1 MAELRVQNL
10 SLSAGGKPLVSGAS
24 LTLSR
29 GEFVALLG
37 PNGAGKTSLLRGAL
51 GISKIS
57 SGQALL
63 SHFDAKMQ
71 PQDIRKIGPGARA
84 RALAYLP
91 QIRPLAWPSVVRDI
105 VALGRFSYGGP
116 LGRLTP
122 EDSAA
127 VQSALARCALEPLAG
142 RRADSLSGGELARV
156 HIARA
161 LTAQAPLLIADEP
174 AAALD
179 PRHQFRVMELLRD
192 YVKSGGGV
200 MAVLHNI
207 SLAARYADRIILMD
221 DGKIIADGAPKT
233 ILTQRRLAEIYGVS
247 AKIRGSEI
255 ALTGL
260 IKNNPS

>member
-1 MAELRVQNL
+1 MAELHVQNL

-24 LTLSR
+24 FTLAG
-29 GEFVALLG
+29 GEFIALLG

-51 GISKIS
+51 GLFKLT
-57 SGQALL
+57 SGTAALGSGGRNQPL
-63 SHFDAKMQ
+63 ETYKMA
-71 PQDIRKIGPGARA
+71 PAARA
-84 RALAYLP
+84 RSIAYLP
-91 QIRPLAWPSVVRDI
+91 QIRPLAWPSLVKDI
-105 VALGRFSYGGP
+105 IALGRFSYGGP
-116 LGRLTP
+116 LARLAP
-122 EDSAA
+122 DDNRA
-127 VQSALARCALEPLAG
+127 VQSAIARCGLEDLAD
-142 RRADSLSGGELARV
+142 RRADTLSGGELARV

-161 LTAQAPLLIADEP
+161 LAAQASLLIADEP

-179 PRHQFRVMELLRD
+179 PRHQFRVMDLLRD
-192 YVKSGGGV
+192 YVNEGGGV

-247 AKIRGSEI
+247 ARIRGKDI

-260 IKNNPS
+260 IDHPSN